1 MPKEQVRKRGRRV
14 RKGDVQN
21 EAELEQYQQ
30 QPTTE
35 ISEPIPSSSSTG
47 IHPSRA
53 AFLAGKPIPPQ
64 PQPQIH
70 SQGENNEGIQAEG
83 VEGQYGEGEGAAD
96 WTRGSRID
104 SEFPFGVL
112 DPDVKAYFRN
122 VEEQIKDWEGV
133 STEGEEREDRQ
144 LFLTSVLS
152 ELRSHELQTSTD
164 PETSIILERLLPSL
178 NDWGRRVI
186 GDSFGDKWEELIRH
200 RFGSH
205 VIQTWLTLAASTLDR
220 EARDIWP
227 PQQNKQDESKGLLPK
242 MTELLL
248 NLIESILP
256 SFSQLLSS
264 PHSSPPLRLLLLILT
279 PNRSLPNLSNDS
291 DPNSKDGLIRS
302 KRSNK
307 FRSNQGVK
315 GKSIL
320 GDGDEDDENKKKN
333 VKRQV
338 PKELIKFRKEI
349 RHSLMNKLGQAEWKA
364 MGVDTVGSATV
375 QLLLEFEVEDGEAE
389 KEGSLFDIITEG
401 LITHMKN
408 SSKDSS
414 EPQAQPYLSTLLQT
428 QTGTRLFESLLA
440 LSPEPI
446 FRSLWKTYFVG
457 KIGKL
462 AGHPYANFV
471 TAKGVSK
478 LNKKQ
483 IEQLISEVK
492 GNSGGRGLI
501 KAARTSV
508 LQALVDRSVVLG
520 ECQKSVLELLY
531 SCLELPEDKKSELV
545 PCLMALKTYPMYQAV
560 LTGSSAPEDDEKPS
574 NEDIDKEAEATAAA
588 YARQSAW
595 ENRRNAKPKA
605 AEGETLPNMQGCLIL
620 QGMIGMKDV
629 NEIVLESLINQPL
642 DTLITYSKSPISS
655 HLLDKVFTDQTV
667 LPKYRRKLMMVFMN
681 NWKDL
686 IEDRIGSR
694 VVDTVWEKADG
705 YMKEKIART
714 LIPHIVIL
722 GQSQYA
728 KYFMKK
734 AELSLLSRRPDEW
747 REKIVGVKHHFA
759 HQKQPQ
765 NNTPVSQD
773 QLEESKKRKKD
784 KEEKKDE
791 IDLLFDNVDSKKKHK
806 KNKV

>member
-21 EAELEQYQQ
+21 EPESVPEV
-30 QPTTE
+30 PTTE
-35 ISEPIPSSSSTG
+35 IDEPVPSSSTATG

-53 AFLAGKPIPPQ
+53 AFLAGQPIPP
-64 PQPQIH
+64 
-70 SQGENNEGIQAEG
+70 SQTQEPSGEQEGEA
-83 VEGQYGEGEGAAD
+83 YGEGEGAAD

-133 STEGEEREDRQ
+133 NTEGEEREDRQ

-152 ELRSHELQTSTD
+152 ELRSHELPTSTD

-205 VIQTWLTLAASTLDR
+205 VVQTWLTLAASTLDR
-220 EARDIWP
+220 ETKNIYP
-227 PQQNKQDESKGLLPK
+227 SQQSKQDTSKGSLPK
-242 MTELLL
+242 MTELFL
-248 NLIESILP
+248 NIIDQLLP
-256 SFSQLLSS
+256 SFPQLLSS
-264 PHSSPPLRLLLLILT
+264 PHSAPPLRLLLLILT
-279 PNRSLPNLSNDS
+279 PNRALPSLESSDS
-291 DPNSKDGLIRS
+291 SQSGSGLIRS

-307 FRSNQGVK
+307 FRKNQDVK

-320 GDGDEDDENKKKN
+320 GDEEQKDT
-333 VKRQV
+333 KRKV
-338 PKELIKFRKEI
+338 PQELIGYRKKI
-349 RHSLMNKLGQAEWKA
+349 RNELMSKLGEAEWKA

-375 QLLLEFEVEDGEAE
+375 QLLLEFEVEDGDAE

-401 LITHMKN
+401 LITQIKQSPN
-408 SSKDSS
+408 TKP
-414 EPQAQPYLSTLLQT
+414 EAQPYLSTLLQT
-428 QTGTRLFESLLA
+428 QTGTRLFESLLSLA
-440 LSPEPI
+440 PEPV
-446 FRSLWKTYFVG
+446 FKALWSAYFVG
-457 KIGKL
+457 KLGKL

-471 TAKGVSK
+471 TAKGVSRLDK
-478 LNKKQ
+478 EG
-483 IEQLISEVK
+483 IEGLIVEVK

-508 LQALVDRSVVLG
+508 LQALVDRSVVLE

-531 SCLELPEDKKSELV
+531 SCLELPEDKRSDLV
-545 PCLMALKTYPMYQAV
+545 PCLMALKTYPMYQA
-560 LTGSSAPEDDEKPS
+560 LLIGSSAPEDETPAT
-574 NEDIDKEAEATAAA
+574 EDVDKEAEDTAAA
-588 YARQSAW
+588 YARRSAW
-595 ENRRNAKPKA
+595 ENRRTAKPKA
-605 AEGETLPNMQGCLIL
+605 AEGEILPNMQGCLIL
-620 QGMIGMKDV
+620 QGMVGMGQV
-629 NEIVLESLINQPL
+629 NSIVLESLIAQPL
-642 DTLITYSKSPISS
+642 PTLLTYAKSPISS
-655 HLLDKVFTDQTV
+655 HLFDKVFTNPAV
-667 LPKYRRKLMMVFMN
+667 PPKYRRKVMMLFMES
-681 NWKDL
+681 WREL
-686 IEDRIGSR
+686 VEDRIGSR
-694 VVDTVWEKADG
+694 VVDTVWDKADG

-714 LIPHIVIL
+714 LISHIVVL

-759 HQKQPQ
+759 HQKVTPAPAQPQ
-765 NNTPVSQD
+765 VPIQV
-773 QLEESKKRKKD
+773 EGESEVENKKRKKED
-784 KEEKKDE
+784 KKDE
-791 IDLLFDNVDSKKKHK
+791 IDLLFDGVEGKKKKKSK
-806 KNKV
+806 KNKE

>member
-21 EAELEQYQQ
+21 EPESLPEV
-30 QPTTE
+30 PTTE
-35 ISEPIPSSSSTG
+35 IDEPVPSSSTATG

-53 AFLAGKPIPPQ
+53 AFLAGQPIPPSQ
-64 PQPQIH
+64 PQEP
-70 SQGENNEGIQAEG
+70 SGEQEGEA
-83 VEGQYGEGEGAAD
+83 YGEGEGAAD

-152 ELRSHELQTSTD
+152 ELRSHELPTSTD

-205 VIQTWLTLAASTLDR
+205 VVQTWLTLAASTLDR
-220 EARDIWP
+220 EAKNIYP
-227 PQQNKQDESKGLLPK
+227 PQQSKQDTSKGSLPK
-242 MTELLL
+242 MTELFL
-248 NLIESILP
+248 NIIDQLLP
-256 SFSQLLSS
+256 SFPQLLSS
-264 PHSSPPLRLLLLILT
+264 PHSAPPLRLLLLILT
-279 PNRSLPNLSNDS
+279 PNRALPSLESSDS
-291 DPNSKDGLIRS
+291 SQSGSGLIRS

-307 FRSNQGVK
+307 FRKNQEVK

-320 GDGDEDDENKKKN
+320 GDDEKKDTERK
-333 VKRQV
+333 V
-338 PKELIKFRKEI
+338 PRDLIGFRKQI
-349 RHSLMNKLGQAEWKA
+349 RNDLMSKLGEAEWKA

-375 QLLLEFEVEDGEAE
+375 QLLLEFEVEDGDAE

-401 LITHMKN
+401 LITQIKQSPN
-408 SSKDSS
+408 TKP
-414 EPQAQPYLSTLLQT
+414 EAQPYLSTLLQT
-428 QTGTRLFESLLA
+428 QTGTRLFESLLSLAPETVFKA
-440 LSPEPI
+440 LWSA
-446 FRSLWKTYFVG
+446 YFVG
-457 KIGKL
+457 KLGKL

-471 TAKGVSK
+471 TAKGVSRLDK
-478 LNKKQ
+478 EG
-483 IEQLISEVK
+483 IEGLIVEVK

-508 LQALVDRSVVLG
+508 LQALVDRSVVLE

-531 SCLELPEDKKSELV
+531 SCLELPEDKRSDLV
-545 PCLMALKTYPMYQAV
+545 PCLMALKTYPMYQAL
-560 LTGSSAPEDDEKPS
+560 LTGSSAPEDETPAT
-574 NEDIDKEAEATAAA
+574 EDVDKEAEDTAAA
-588 YARQSAW
+588 YARRSAW
-595 ENRRNAKPKA
+595 ENRRTAKPKV
-605 AEGETLPNMQGCLIL
+605 AEGEILPNMQGCLIL
-620 QGMIGMKDV
+620 QGMMGMGQV
-629 NEIVLESLINQPL
+629 NSIVLESLIAQPL
-642 DTLITYSKSPISS
+642 PTLLTYAKSPISS
-655 HLLDKVFTDQTV
+655 HLFDKVFTNSAV
-667 LPKYRRKLMMVFMN
+667 PPKYRRKVMMLFMES
-681 NWKDL
+681 WREL
-686 IEDRIGSR
+686 VEDRIGSR
-694 VVDTVWEKADG
+694 VVDTVWDKADG

-714 LIPHIVIL
+714 LISHIVVL

-747 REKIVGVKHHFA
+747 REKVVGVKHHFA
-759 HQKQPQ
+759 HQKVTPAPAQPQ
-765 NNTPVSQD
+765 AQIQVEGQNEVEN
-773 QLEESKKRKKD
+773 KKRKKED
-784 KEEKKDE
+784 KKDE
-791 IDLLFDNVDSKKKHK
+791 IDLLFDGVEGKKKKKSK
-806 KNKV
+806 KNKE